1 MLCHI
6 GVGLALTLGCCGLHA
21 RGVYAAIAF
30 SDVIVR
36 SFEGRIFLPTLHF
49 PRTDAAEC
57 DTHFYVLSALGNIFH
72 MTTSVVGVIDTV
84 LYRVV
89 VD

>member
-1 MLCHI
+1 MSAL
-6 GVGLALTLGCCGLHA
+6 LACCD
-21 RGVYAAIAF
+21 F
-30 SDVIVR
+30 CSDSPFNHQLYYWSCGGWR
-36 SFEGRIFLPTLHF
+36 

-57 DTHFYVLSALGNIFH
+57 ETHIYVLSALGNIFH

-84 LYRVV
+84 LYRVA

>member
-1 MLCHI
+1 MIIGCQRRLCLGPTVI
-6 GVGLALTLGCCGLHA
+6 GWGVRSVGLGS
-21 RGVYAAIAF
+21 AAVCSAF
-30 SDVIVR
+30 SINHQTMI
-36 SFEGRIFLPTLHF
+36 GWCGWG

-84 LYRVV
+84 LYRVA